1 MKMTPR
7 YRPNQKAPAEDV
19 YVAVDGS
26 GCVLSASVWRRQGDP
41 LPLGLTVGGT
51 IATGYIRFGD
61 LTA

>member
-1 MKMTPR
+1 MKATPS
-7 YRPNQKAPAEDV
+7 YRPNQIAPAEDV
-19 YVAVDGS
+19 YVAIDDSGS
-26 GCVLSASVWRRQGDP
+26 ILSASVWRRQGDP